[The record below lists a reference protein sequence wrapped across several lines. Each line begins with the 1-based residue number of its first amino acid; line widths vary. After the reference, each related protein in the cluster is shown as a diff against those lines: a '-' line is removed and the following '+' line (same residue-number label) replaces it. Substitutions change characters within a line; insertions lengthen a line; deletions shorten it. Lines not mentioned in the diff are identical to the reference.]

1 LTFREN
7 SVSLRP
13 DTSTFFQMMLQR
25 VFFDIQGKQC
35 ILEAGVAG
43 GEEKVAAILG
53 ALRGGY
59 LNVLITD
66 SVTAQKVLE
75 RHGSET

>member
-1 LTFREN
+1 L
-7 SVSLRP
+7 
-13 DTSTFFQMMLQR
+13 DR
-25 VFFDIQGKQC
+25 VV
-35 ILEAGVAG
+35 GVAG

-66 SVTAQKVLE
+66 SVTAQAVLE

>member
-1 LTFREN
+1 MYPGIGSHRRIVGKTEGLG
-7 SVSLRP
+7 LR
-13 DTSTFFQMMLQR
+13 
-25 VFFDIQGKQC
+25 GWHC
-35 ILEAGVAG
+35 G

-66 SVTAQKVLE
+66 TVTVQAVLE
-75 RHGSET
+75 RHESET